1 MTEVQIDS
9 SRLPPVQEVCRDF
22 AVLEDG
28 ALAYCLQEQEIEQH
42 YTSNIQKNQLV
53 QKDIKI
59 AKRLQGMEE
68 EERKLHNSKQ
78 QKQIEESD
86 SEIARAIQEDIQ
98 RKAEESR
105 QREERDQE
113 LAKRLQDLEEEA
125 IRQQKQRS
133 ENSNGE
139 KGDDTEPLH
148 WVIANLELQT
158 LEQLRQDEELAQKLQ
173 EEEQTSIRARKNRE
187 RNDDYRA
194 AQVAQDEEIAR
205 YMQEQELKAQW
216 RSSSKD
222 GASESIKEAHSLSER
237 RWSRGLEEAQTGC
250 GAASPARVQSL
261 ERSDVPSRGGHADM
275 KPQHCRNI
283 AEDLDPT
290 FKAKR
295 TEPSPDLSA
304 VCSQAVGSIRPVPV
318 DGLFDYMDEIS
329 EPTFVSPTKR
339 QPEKMGR
346 QKSRDKKEGCK
357 QQ

>member
-1 MTEVQIDS
+1 MTGVQIDS

-28 ALAYCLQEQEIEQH
+28 ALAYCLQEQENEQH

-53 QKDIKI
+53 QKDIQI
-59 AKRLQGMEE
+59 AKKLQGMED
-68 EERKLHNSKQ
+68 EERKLHSSEE

-105 QREERDQE
+105 QREEKDQE
-113 LAKRLQDLEEEA
+113 LAKQLQDLEEEA
-125 IRQQKQRS
+125 IRQKKKQMF

-139 KGDDTEPLH
+139 RGDDTEPLH

-158 LEQLRQDEELAQKLQ
+158 LEQLRQDEELAQRLQ
-173 EEEQTSIRARKNRE
+173 EEEHTSIRARKNRE

-216 RSSSKD
+216 RSSGRD
-222 GASESIKEAHSLSER
+222 GEAESNKEARSLSER
-237 RWSRGLEEAQTGC
+237 RRSQGIEEAQLGC
-250 GAASPARVQSL
+250 GAASPAKVQSL
-261 ERSDVPSRGGHADM
+261 ERSDVPSSAGHADM
-275 KPQHCRNI
+275 RPQLCRNI

-295 TEPSPDLSA
+295 TEPPPDVSG
-304 VCSQAVGSIRPVPV
+304 VCSQVRPVPV
-318 DGLFDYMDEIS
+318 DGLFDYMDETS

-339 QPEKMGR
+339 QPEKAGR

>member
-194 AQVAQDEEIAR
+194 AQVAQDEE
-205 YMQEQELKAQW
+205 
-216 RSSSKD
+216 
-222 GASESIKEAHSLSER
+222 
-237 RWSRGLEEAQTGC
+237 AQTGC

>member
-1 MTEVQIDS
+1 MTGVQIDS

-28 ALAYCLQEQEIEQH
+28 ALAYCLQEQENEQH

-53 QKDIKI
+53 QKDIQI
-59 AKRLQGMEE
+59 AKKLQGMED
-68 EERKLHNSKQ
+68 EERKLHSSEE

-105 QREERDQE
+105 QREEKDQE
-113 LAKRLQDLEEEA
+113 LAKQLQDLEEEA
-125 IRQQKQRS
+125 IRQKKKQMF

-139 KGDDTEPLH
+139 RGDDTEPLH

-158 LEQLRQDEELAQKLQ
+158 LEQLRQDEELAQRLQ
-173 EEEQTSIRARKNRE
+173 EEEHTSI
-187 RNDDYRA
+187 
-194 AQVAQDEEIAR
+194 EIAR

-216 RSSSKD
+216 RSSGRD
-222 GASESIKEAHSLSER
+222 GEAESNKEARSLSER
-237 RWSRGLEEAQTGC
+237 RRSQGIEEAQLGC
-250 GAASPARVQSL
+250 GAASPAKVQSL
-261 ERSDVPSRGGHADM
+261 ERSDVPSSAGHADM
-275 KPQHCRNI
+275 RPQLCRNI

-295 TEPSPDLSA
+295 TEPPPDVSG
-304 VCSQAVGSIRPVPV
+304 VCSQVRPVPV
-318 DGLFDYMDEIS
+318 DGLFDYMDETS

-339 QPEKMGR
+339 QPEKAGR

>member
-1 MTEVQIDS
+1 MTGVQIDS

-53 QKDIKI
+53 QKDIQI

-68 EERKLHNSKQ
+68 EERKLHNSEQ

-98 RKAEESR
+98 KKAEESR

-125 IRQQKQRS
+125 IRQQKQRL
-133 ENSNGE
+133 ENSDAE

-148 WVIANLELQT
+148 WVIASLELQT
-158 LEQLRQDEELAQKLQ
+158 LEQLRQDEELAQKLH
-173 EEEQTSIRARKNRE
+173 EEEQTSIRARRNRE

-194 AQVAQDEEIAR
+194 AQVAQDEE
-205 YMQEQELKAQW
+205 AQPN
-216 RSSSKD
+216 
-222 GASESIKEAHSLSER
+222 
-237 RWSRGLEEAQTGC
+237 C

-261 ERSDVPSRGGHADM
+261 ERSDAPSRGGHADV
-275 KPQHCRNI
+275 KPQLCRNI

-295 TEPSPDLSA
+295 TEPPPDVST
-304 VCSQAVGSIRPVPV
+304 VCSQAVGSVRPVPV

-346 QKSRDKKEGCK
+346 QKTRDKKEGCK